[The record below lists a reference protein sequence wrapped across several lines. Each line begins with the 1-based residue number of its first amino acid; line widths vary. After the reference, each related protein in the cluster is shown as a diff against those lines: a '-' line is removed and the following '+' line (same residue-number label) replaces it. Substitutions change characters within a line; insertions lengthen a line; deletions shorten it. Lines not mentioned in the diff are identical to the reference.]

1 MEASLDWTLL
11 QPQEDLT
18 TMLEYYLN
26 ADEGVWSSN
35 HVMPATKIVSER
47 SFSALKQVK
56 TYLRSTT
63 GDSRLNHLMMLHVHK
78 DRTDALTLVDVAND
92 FVGEKENRKQ
102 LFGKF
107 SANDIPNKFSISS
120 KSTQTEN

>member
-35 HVMPATKIVSER
+35 ESDRPIAGGGAGWARPPPPTPPESFRLELNSATKVE
-47 SFSALKQVK
+47 FF
-56 TYLRSTT
+56 Y
-63 GDSRLNHLMMLHVHK
+63 
-78 DRTDALTLVDVAND
+78 
-92 FVGEKENRKQ
+92 
-102 LFGKF
+102 
-107 SANDIPNKFSISS
+107 
-120 KSTQTEN
+120 

>member
-35 HVMPATKIVSER
+35 EPDRPVAGGGAGRARAPPESFRLELNSATKVE
-47 SFSALKQVK
+47 FF
-56 TYLRSTT
+56 Y
-63 GDSRLNHLMMLHVHK
+63 
-78 DRTDALTLVDVAND
+78 
-92 FVGEKENRKQ
+92 
-102 LFGKF
+102 
-107 SANDIPNKFSISS
+107 
-120 KSTQTEN
+120 

>member
-35 HVMPATKIVSER
+35 EPV
-47 SFSALKQVK
+47 
-56 TYLRSTT
+56 T
-63 GDSRLNHLMMLHVHK
+63 G
-78 DRTDALTLVDVAND
+78 
-92 FVGEKENRKQ
+92 
-102 LFGKF
+102 
-107 SANDIPNKFSISS
+107 P
-120 KSTQTEN
+120 

>member
-35 HVMPATKIVSER
+35 ESDRPIAGGGAGRARPRPESFRLELNSATKVE
-47 SFSALKQVK
+47 FF
-56 TYLRSTT
+56 Y
-63 GDSRLNHLMMLHVHK
+63 
-78 DRTDALTLVDVAND
+78 
-92 FVGEKENRKQ
+92 
-102 LFGKF
+102 
-107 SANDIPNKFSISS
+107 
-120 KSTQTEN
+120 